1 MVIVVFK
8 EIILRQ
14 NVNKKTYLKNDCSA
28 KHHTTLHKYLMSNQS
43 DRSKKGRKEDPKQ
56 NSSIKREEGKIH
68 SFTGMVKEPSKR
80 FLMQILPVKVK
91 SIDRRTTATYALHM
105 CYVNDSQGTL

>member
-1 MVIVVFK
+1 MIARQSTIQPFTNISYQIKVI
-8 EIILRQ
+8 EL
-14 NVNKKTYLKNDCSA
+14 
-28 KHHTTLHKYLMSNQS
+28 
-43 DRSKKGRKEDPKQ
+43 RKEDPKQ

-68 SFTGMVKEPSKR
+68 SFTGMAKEPSKT

-105 CYVNDSQGTL
+105 CYVNDSQSTL